1 MDPRPAINS
10 GKASALPES
19 GLSALDE
26 SAGEPGP
33 GSPAG
38 GDSIA
43 LYLHIPFCLSKC
55 PYCDFNTYEGI
66 EPLIGAY
73 VAALGKEI
81 ELWGGLLKR
90 ARVSSVYF
98 GGGTP
103 SYIPPASIESTMAA
117 IRASFDLLPDAE
129 VSMEANPGDITA
141 ECVQSWRSSGMNR
154 LSIGVQSFDDDL
166 LISLGRRHD
175 SRQAAEAALVAKSNG
190 FENFSLDLMFG
201 LPNQA
206 FDQWRHSLERCIE
219 LGPRHMSL
227 YGLSL
232 EPGTPLEADARLG
245 RTPLPDPDLAAD
257 MYTLAEDRLA
267 AAGFDHYEISNWAKP
282 GFESAHNLA
291 YWKLTPFLGLGAG
304 AHSFVGGR
312 RFSNIKSPRGY
323 TQRLEGSPTPTPT
336 AGHPAEGMRA
346 LGVVDVIE
354 PATRSSAMADAMM
367 MGMRV
372 AEGVSHDRFE
382 ERFGVPLADAYADT
396 IEEMSAAGLVVHDEA
411 GTRLTRRGRLLGN
424 EVFGRFVE
432 ASPRAAEMRP
442 TPVG

>member
-10 GKASALPES
+10 RKASAIPES
-19 GLSALDE
+19 GLLALAE

-33 GSPAG
+33 GRASG

-73 VAALGKEI
+73 VSALGREI
-81 ELWGGLLKR
+81 ELWGDLLNR
-90 ARVSSVYF
+90 ARVTSVYF

-103 SYIPPASIESTMAA
+103 SYMPPASIESTMAA
-117 IRASFDLLPDAE
+117 IRSSFDLLPDAE
-129 VSMEANPGDITA
+129 ISMEANPGDITP
-141 ECVQSWRSSGMNR
+141 ECVESWRSSGMNR

-166 LISLGRRHD
+166 LISLGRRHN

-201 LPNQA
+201 LPDQT
-206 FDQWRHSLERCIE
+206 FGQWRRSLERCLE
-219 LGPRHMSL
+219 LEPRHMSL

-232 EPGTPLEADARLG
+232 EPGTPLEADVRLG

-257 MYTLAEDRLA
+257 MYTFAEDRLA
-267 AAGFDHYEISNWAKP
+267 AAGYDHYEISNWAKP

-323 TQRLEGSPTPTPT
+323 TRRLEGPRTPPAT
-336 AGHPAEGMRA
+336 GSHPAEVMRA
-346 LGVVDVIE
+346 LGVVDAIE

-367 MGMRV
+367 MGMRL
-372 AEGVSHDRFE
+372 AEGVPHAGFE
-382 ERFGVPLADAYADT
+382 ERFGVPLANAYADA

-411 GTRLTRRGRLLGN
+411 GIRLTRRGRLLGN

-432 ASPRAAEMRP
+432 ASPHASEMRP